1 MSSFAHELAQ
11 RFVSNDQYWA
21 LLAGLQV
28 AGVSK
33 TLAKA
38 PEVES
43 VDADDLAK
51 LLYCAEVF
59 VQTDDESL
67 HRQAQ
72 EIAIQSLL
80 VSRDGHAR
88 ERALGLLNELGNF
101 PSLKYA
107 EQHLGGGDE
116 TLLGLIS
123 RRIYERA
130 NSVQIGDETVV
141 LTAYQ
146 KRVWRSL
153 AGTASFA
160 VTAPTSAGKSFLVLE
175 HLCRE
180 VDAAE
185 RFTAVYVTPTRAL
198 LSEVQAKLQARFKG
212 RADVRVSAVP
222 SGDKLERPRQI
233 YVLTQERLSVLLAAA
248 GDLVFDI
255 IVVDEAQN
263 IGDDARGMILQDC
276 LERVAAQSP
285 GTKVILLAPGA
296 DGMPAVAKSFG
307 VTDLVSLSTRLSPVQ
322 QNRIVLS
329 RVFRKPMELEMALMG
344 KNGVRRPLGTVR
356 MERSLQSKSN
366 RLAIVAVELGGDDGS
381 LLYETGPREAEKTAG
396 HVADLLRSK
405 DQVLRDASLETLMK
419 FIHDHVHPDY
429 QLASMVKQ
437 GVAYHYGRMPS
448 LLREAI
454 ETSFKQ
460 DEGGIRFLVCTTTLA
475 QGVNLPARNVFI
487 DTPTRGNGKPLD
499 PALIWNFAGRA
510 GRLNH
515 DIVGNVFLLNY
526 EEWDTKPMDEFVP
539 FQVKPALAETLKS
552 EAPAVAKA
560 LRDGVLPAPLASKP
574 ETTRIRACAG
584 LLVAHAARKDVA
596 PYLVQVLP
604 QAEKAVIDEL
614 AQAAQVAY
622 ESIGL
627 PDSILAEH
635 WTLDPFGLR
644 RLYDWV
650 LRKIAEGHIEQLIP
664 MEPADAPKEHYEKLF
679 GHLVEEVNGQS
690 MKFGMLAAPL
700 AVWWMK
706 GMPYPKMLKLWV
718 ERRTRTEAKKVEAA
732 IKRGEPPPKLSSVN
746 DHIYEAFQ
754 LIEDVVRFQFVQL
767 GKAYRDILLL
777 ALRNTGHADR
787 VADVFPFAL
796 ALELG
801 VSSEVGT
808 AYVELGLSRI
818 AAAELER
825 LVPPGQKFTAESA
838 RKLLAELDPATTKLS
853 PIILG
858 ELLRLGLVDE
868 ARFAPATP

>member
-1 MSSFAHELAQ
+1 VNNEK
-11 RFVSNDQYWA
+11 YWA
-21 LLAGLQV
+21 LLATLQA

-33 TLAKA
+33 TLAKR
-38 PEVES
+38 PDVES
-43 VDADDLAK
+43 VGADDLAK

-59 VQTDDESL
+59 VQTEDESL

-72 EIAIQSLL
+72 EIAIQALL
-80 VSRDGHAR
+80 VTKDGHAK

-101 PSLKYA
+101 PSLKFA
-107 EQHLGGGDE
+107 EQHLGGGDG
-116 TLLGLIS
+116 TLLGLIN
-123 RRIYERA
+123 RRVSERA
-130 NSVQIGDETVV
+130 NSVRIGDETIA

-153 AGTASFA
+153 AGPSSFA

-180 VDAAE
+180 VDSNSTFA
-185 RFTAVYVTPTRAL
+185 AVYVTPTRAL

-212 RADVRVSAVP
+212 RADVRVTGVP
-222 SGDKLERPRQI
+222 SVDQLERPKQI
-233 YVLTQERLSVLLAAA
+233 YVLTQERLSVLLAASA
-248 GDLVFDI
+248 GELVFNI

-263 IGDDARGMILQDC
+263 ISDDARGMILQDS

-329 RVFRKPMELEMALMG
+329 KVFRKSMELEMALMG
-344 KNGVRRPLGTVR
+344 RNGVRRPLGIVR
-356 MERSLQSKSN
+356 MERSLASKSS
-366 RLAIVAVELGGDDGS
+366 RLATVAVELGGDDGS
-381 LLYETGPREAEKTAG
+381 LLYETGPREAEKTAAL
-396 HVADLLRSK
+396 VAAMLRPNE
-405 DQVLRDASLETLMK
+405 QGLRDASLDSLVK

-429 QLASMVKQ
+429 QLAAMVKQ

-448 LLREAI
+448 LLREAV
-454 ETSFKQ
+454 EASFKQ

-487 DTPTRGNGKPLD
+487 DTPTRGGGKPLD

-539 FQVKPALAETLKS
+539 FKVRPALAETLKA
-552 EAPAVAKA
+552 EAPAIAKA
-560 LRDGVLPAPLASKP
+560 LRNRVLPPLLASKP
-574 ETTRIRACAG
+574 ETSRIRASAG
-584 LLVAHAARKDVA
+584 LLVAHAARGDVV
-596 PYLVQVLP
+596 PYLGQLLP
-604 QAEKAVIDEL
+604 ETDRAVVDEL
-614 AQAAQVAY
+614 AQAALSAY
-622 ESIGL
+622 DAIGL

-644 RLYDWV
+644 RLYDWI
-650 LRKIAEGHIEQLIP
+650 LRKIAEGSIEQLIP
-664 MEPADAPKEHYEKLF
+664 MKPDDAPKEHYEKLF

-706 GMPYPKMLKLWV
+706 GMPYPVMLKLWV
-718 ERRTRTEAKKVEAA
+718 DRRSRTEAKKVKDAVE
-732 IKRGEPPPKLSSVN
+732 RGEPPPRMRTV
-746 DHIYEAFQ
+746 DEHIYEAFQ

-767 GKAYRDILLL
+767 GKAYRDILLH
-777 ALRNTGHADR
+777 ALRQTGNADR
-787 VADVFPFAL
+787 VPDVFPFAL

-801 VSSEVGT
+801 VSTEAGT

-818 AAAELER
+818 AASALEGLAR
-825 LVPPGQKFTAESA
+825 PGESFTAERA
-838 RKLLAELDPATTKLS
+838 RKLLTELDPSTAKLS
-853 PIILG
+853 PIILD
-858 ELLRLGLVDE
+858 ELQRLGLINE
-868 ARFAPATP
+868 ARFTAPAE